1 MDTLIV
7 YLDDAAYAQHQLVP
21 MLATSE
27 PTQWVLVA
35 CAPSM
40 SRHINKWLTRSARE
54 NWSQKWADTLFSQ
67 IKPVLLQRG
76 DTVQCELAHGPLP
89 ALTAKLRQTWGAA
102 RVIDARRPKF
112 GQEMPPLMQGQPP
125 VQEGWQMPS
134 AVVGMGAVLALAS
147 D

>member
-35 CAPSM
+35 CAPRM
-40 SRHINKWLTRSARE
+40 SHHINKWLTRSARE
-54 NWSQKWADTLFSQ
+54 SWSQKWADKVFDQ

-76 DTVQCELAHGPLP
+76 DTVQCELARGPLP
-89 ALTAKLRQTWGAA
+89 ALTEQLRRTWGVA
-102 RVIDARRPKF
+102 RVVDARRPKF
-112 GQEMPPLMQGQPP
+112 GQEMQPIMHNQPP
-125 VQEGWQMPS
+125 VEQGWQVPS
-134 AVVGMGAVLALAS
+134 AVAGLVLVLAS